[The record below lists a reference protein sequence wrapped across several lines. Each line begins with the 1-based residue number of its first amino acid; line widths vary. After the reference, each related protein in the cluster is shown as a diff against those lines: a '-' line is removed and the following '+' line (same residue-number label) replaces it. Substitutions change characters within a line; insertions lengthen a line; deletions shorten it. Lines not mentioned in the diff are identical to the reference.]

1 MTQKRNNYSQSSR
14 SEAPS
19 MVRRSTLYVSV
30 VVALLFGLYMGTLI
44 PTLMDAPAAGQANS
58 GGAAPAA
65 DTAHIADAEA
75 AVVKDPTNADGWI
88 HLGNLYFDAR
98 MPEKSVMAYTKAL
111 EISPNNAN
119 VLTDRGTM
127 YRSMKQF
134 DLALASYRQANKIN
148 PRHENSLFNAGIVL
162 YYDLNR
168 KDEAKKTWQELL
180 RVNPEAKMPNGQKVK
195 DMLQQL

>member
-14 SEAPS
+14 SDTPA

-44 PTLMDAPAAGQANS
+44 PTLMDAPVASS

-65 DTAHIADAEA
+65 DTAHIADAEE
-75 AVVKDPTNADGWI
+75 AVVKDPTNADAWI

-134 DLALASYRQANKIN
+134 DLALASYRQANKVN

-168 KDEAKKTWQELL
+168 KDEAKKSWQELL